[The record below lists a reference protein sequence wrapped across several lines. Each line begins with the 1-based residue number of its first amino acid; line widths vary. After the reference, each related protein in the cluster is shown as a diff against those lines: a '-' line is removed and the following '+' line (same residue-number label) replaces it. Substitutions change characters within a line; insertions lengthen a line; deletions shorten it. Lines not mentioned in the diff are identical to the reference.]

1 MKLTLQQLARHTGGR
16 VVGDEDIVID
26 SVATLN
32 NAKPGSITFLTSPS
46 YRQYLRD
53 THASAVILRES
64 DLEHCPVSA
73 LVVDDPHVSYARL
86 ANLLY
91 PAQSPDFGVH
101 PAAVI
106 DKSVHIPDSVSI
118 GPHCYIGPSVKLGE
132 NVSLGPGC
140 VLESGVEIGEQSY
153 LHANVTVRHD
163 CVIGKQAVIHPGVII
178 GSDGFGQA
186 NDNGIWVKIPQIG
199 KVIIGDDVE
208 IGANTTIDRGAID
221 DTIIGENVKLD
232 NLIQVAHNVRI
243 GAHTVIASSTAI
255 AGSVQIGRHCM
266 IAGAVAIAGH
276 IEIADNVT
284 ITGMSLVTHTIREP
298 GVYSSGV
305 PLDLNRQWHKNAV
318 RFKQLDE
325 MAKRIKKLESRLGK

>member
-1 MKLTLQQLARHTGGR
+1 M
-16 VVGDEDIVID
+16 
-26 SVATLN
+26 
-32 NAKPGSITFLTSPS
+32 
-46 YRQYLRD
+46 
-53 THASAVILRES
+53 
-64 DLEHCPVSA
+64 
-73 LVVDDPHVSYARL
+73 
-86 ANLLY
+86 
-91 PAQSPDFGVH
+91 
-101 PAAVI
+101 
-106 DKSVHIPDSVSI
+106 
-118 GPHCYIGPSVKLGE
+118 
-132 NVSLGPGC
+132 
-140 VLESGVEIGEQSY
+140 LESGVEIGEKCY
-153 LHANVTVRHD
+153 LHANVTVQRD

-186 NDNGIWVKIPQIG
+186 NDNGIWIKIPQIG
-199 KVIIGDDVE
+199 KVVIGDDVE

-221 DTIIGENVKLD
+221 DTIIGDNVKLD

-243 GAHTVIASSTAI
+243 GAYTVIASSTAI
-255 AGSVQIGRHCM
+255 AGSVQIGCHCM

>member
-1 MKLTLQQLARHTGGR
+1 MKLTLQQLARHAGGR
-16 VVGDEDIVID
+16 VVGDDDIVID

-32 NAKPGSITFLTSPS
+32 NARPGSITFLTSPS
-46 YRQYLRD
+46 YRQYLGD
-53 THASAVILRES
+53 TRASAVILSES

-73 LVVDDPHVSYARL
+73 LVVDDPYVSYARL

-91 PAQSPDFGVH
+91 PAERPALGVH

-140 VLESGVEIGEQSY
+140 VLESGVEIGEKCY
-153 LHANVTVRHD
+153 LHANVTVQRD

-186 NDNGIWVKIPQIG
+186 NDNGIWIKIPQIG
-199 KVIIGDDVE
+199 KVVIGDDVE

-221 DTIIGENVKLD
+221 DTIIGDNVKLD

-243 GAHTVIASSTAI
+243 GAYTVIASSTAI
-255 AGSVQIGRHCM
+255 AGSVQIGCHCM